1 MSKYDKLSNAEKVD
15 LFLKGEFTEEECSLF
30 ESELYANTELR
41 SMAESSALMV
51 QEMHS
56 IGKAQDKEIVDTI
69 KRQSGMSRI
78 RTSGSLGGWKIVAV
92 AACMVGLIWG
102 GYRYYDYSYV
112 TGLGKEYS
120 SAFPFEEVVRGDSNL
135 EVEEELSV
143 LFDNITNNKDVKST
157 VSRLEVLWA
166 EARRDTYNDYIE
178 YESYIGWY
186 LAMGYLLEYEKEDA
200 VLLFESLLS
209 ENDSNKGINKMI
221 NNILTLL

>member
-41 SMAESSALMV
+41 SMSESSALMV

-78 RTSGSLGGWKIVAV
+78 RTSGSLGGWKIVAI

-120 SAFPFEEVVRGDSNL
+120 SALPFEEVVRGDSNL
-135 EVEEELSV
+135 NVNEELSL
-143 LFDNITNNKDVKST
+143 LFDNIINNSDVRPT
-157 VSRLEVLWA
+157 ISRLEELWMVS
-166 EARRDTYNDYIE
+166 RGDYYNEYTE
-178 YESYIGWY
+178 YEPYIGWY
-186 LAMGYLLEYEKEDA
+186 LAIGYLLDNNKAAA
-200 VLLFESLLS
+200 VP
-209 ENDSNKGINKMI
+209 
-221 NNILTLL
+221 ILIELKKTIHKYPEELCGKLI